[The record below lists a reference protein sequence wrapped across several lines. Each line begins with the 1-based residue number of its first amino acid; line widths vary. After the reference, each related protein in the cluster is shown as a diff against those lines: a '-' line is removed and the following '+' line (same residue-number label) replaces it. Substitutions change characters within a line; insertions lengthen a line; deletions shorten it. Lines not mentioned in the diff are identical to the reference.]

1 MLFFVCVCEKC
12 RERAAWQKTLSIDL
26 LFAYLGRIPSEIF
39 LRL

>member
-1 MLFFVCVCEKC
+1 MLFLCVCVRNVGKG
-12 RERAAWQKTLSIDL
+12 QLGKKLSIDL